1 MAVPWKDVVGQRES
15 LWTPVYVL
23 PYALGIIKDGKHIK
37 EAVVSHRE
45 AIASPVAVLI
55 ILCI

>member
-1 MAVPWKDVVGQRES
+1 MAMPWKDVVGQRGS

-23 PYALGIIKDGKHIK
+23 PYCGGKKKTGRHIK
-37 EAVVSHRE
+37 EELVSHWE
-45 AIASPVAVLI
+45 ASSSHVAVLI